1 MKLNSDRGNA
11 ILEFIAIGL
20 AAQLLIFGF
29 LMRLGVDFRSQL
41 AAHSIA
47 RQMLRSAQI
56 GSGQESAL
64 AMASQVASVFGIP
77 RSDYKVAVDDQCSQ
91 SGFLIVSVQVRSSRF
106 ETKGFCL

>member
-1 MKLNSDRGNA
+1 LKLSSDRGNA
-11 ILEFIAIGL
+11 ILEFIIIGL
-20 AAQLLIFGF
+20 TAQLLIFGF
-29 LMRLGVDFRSQL
+29 LIRLGIDFRSQL

-56 GSGQESAL
+56 GSGQESVL
-64 AMASQVASVFGIP
+64 AMAYEAASVFSIP
-77 RSDYKVAVDDQCSQ
+77 RADYKVAVDDQCAQ